1 MGRKKKINKMILPN
15 MTEESRRK
23 YLAGEYGYGAKA
35 DFICHKCG
43 KIKTATIQGYRPDS
57 LCRSCAAKRR
67 MKELGIRDYLFK
79 EDVHPADRE
88 LAISGEY
95 DKIRVWC
102 NYCQRFV
109 YRTKKDIKCPKC
121 NK

>member
-57 LCRSCAAKRR
+57 LS
-67 MKELGIRDYLFK
+67 DP
-79 EDVHPADRE
+79 V
-88 LAISGEY
+88 
-95 DKIRVWC
+95 
-102 NYCQRFV
+102 QQ
-109 YRTKKDIKCPKC
+109 KDG
-121 NK
+121 